1 MKMSHAERLK
11 LLTEWCKKGIELD
24 KAAKDLIKC
33 MGISDIGYCPIL
45 KSSYDIFNAYTA
57 SVAVQV
63 EDTFGW
69 LVWYDTDA
77 HFGTAKNCRA
87 AASAWNGKMKDIRT
101 VKDLCEIIEAD
112 LV

>member
-33 MGISDIGYCPIL
+33 MGISDIDYCPIL
-45 KSSYDIFNAYTA
+45 KSSYDIFNYYTA

-63 EDTFGW
+63 EDTSGW
-69 LVWYDTDA
+69 LVWYDTGA
-77 HFGTAKNCRA
+77 HFGTAKNCEAGAGSWAGR
-87 AASAWNGKMKDIRT
+87 MKDIRT
-101 VKDLCEIIEAD
+101 VEDLCGLIEAD